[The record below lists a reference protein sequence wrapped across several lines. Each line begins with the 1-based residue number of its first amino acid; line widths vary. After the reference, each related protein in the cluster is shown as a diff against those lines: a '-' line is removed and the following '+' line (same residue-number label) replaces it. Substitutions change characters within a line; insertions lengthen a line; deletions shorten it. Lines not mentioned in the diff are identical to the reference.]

1 MNFINN
7 FVEALKESV
16 SFLLKI
22 LELLQFDLV
31 LPLFQFEFLFFFH
44 NVLLLLF
51 EFLLDVSV
59 DKLNLLQLLDF
70 F

>member
-31 LPLFQFEFLFFFH
+31 LPLFQFEFLFFFY

>member
-31 LPLFQFEFLFFFH
+31 LPLFQFEFLFFFY

-59 DKLNLLQLLDF
+59 DKLNLL
-70 F
+70 